1 MRYKTALFKVA
12 LANGDRLVI
21 EAEAID
27 NIPEFA
33 SDLKNKGYVAGR
45 LDGTGEAV
53 ALIDP
58 HVTLVEMI

>member
-1 MRYKTALFKVA
+1 MAVFRVA

-27 NIPEFA
+27 NVPEFVGE
-33 SDLKNKGYVAGR
+33 LKGKGFVAGR

-53 ALIDP
+53 ALVDP
-58 HVTLVEMI
+58 HVAIVELL